1 MSGSRWVTT
10 LSWLSGSLR
19 PFHTIFLCI
28 LATSSL
34 SLLRLLGPYCFC
46 PLLCPACMKCSL
58 GISDFLED
66 ISSLSQAIVF
76 LFLCIVY
83 VGRLFF
89 FFYLSLLFFETLN
102 SEGYIFPFLP
112 LFASLIFSAIC
123 KASPDNHFAFLH
135 FFFLRSGLLFP
146 TQEYLP
152 DPGIKPMSCASSRLV
167 GRLFI
172 TEPSVNPLPQVFTGA
187 AVRSDWFCCF

>member
-89 FFYLSLLFFETLN
+89 FLITPCYSLKLWIQKDISFLFSHCSLL
-102 SEGYIFPFLP
+102 
-112 LFASLIFSAIC
+112 LFSQLFVRPPQTTI
-123 KASPDNHFAFLH
+123 
-135 FFFLRSGLLFP
+135 LLFCISFFWGVGCYFLLKSIFL
-146 TQEYLP
+146 TQGSNP
-152 DPGIKPMSCASSRLV
+152 CLV
-167 GRLFI
+167 HL
-172 TEPSVNPLPQVFTGA
+172 LH
-187 AVRSDWFCCF
+187 W